1 MDSSS
6 FASTLIVG
14 EGIRLLTYIRSLYRA
29 SVHATLMGNSRASPQ
44 LLSRASTHLA
54 IHGFCRRRFD
64 LFAIAQLASQSLW
77 KLDIDPLW
85 RRCLADLDP
94 EELQRGVTELGHQGA
109 EWPPSLPEF
118 RKLCHPPA
126 EAPAP
131 PCHRLLPRDAP
142 ETAEQ
147 KAARKVRGRAALD
160 SIYKRM
166 PHLRCG
172 HRGPNPGKRDR
183 FHTNT

>member
-1 MDSSS
+1 MTNSK
-6 FASTLIVG
+6 
-14 EGIRLLTYIRSLYRA
+14 LTDE
-29 SVHATLMGNSRASPQ
+29 HFN
-44 LLSRASTHLA
+44 HLA
-54 IHGFCRRRFD
+54 DVMLSMFGHKWR
-64 LFAIAQLASQSLW
+64 SQYG
-77 KLDIDPLW
+77 LDIDPLW

-94 EELQRGVTELGHQGA
+94 EELQRGVAELGHQGA

-172 HRGPNPGKRDR
+172 HRGPNPGKRVEDR
-183 FHTNT
+183 TGDQSVLRQLAQPKPGNDRPGLPQTADGRSEPG